1 MSLYQDWTKL
11 LNGQTEST
19 FRTFWEEYSNAEMSV
34 YAWILSHQHEKLE
47 GTVAELAKKF
57 NIREIMVMG
66 FLDGV
71 KSSLKD
77 PDVLNLEAVTPDTAL
92 SIDPDFEL
100 LFRNMLGAD
109 ARHLY
114 SLPEWDQV
122 LSAGKREEIR
132 KDFNRSRIYHAP
144 KKPGRND
151 PCPCGSGKKYKNCCM
166 KKDQEAQR
174 LSQA

>member
-1 MSLYQDWTKL
+1 
-11 LNGQTEST
+11 
-19 FRTFWEEYSNAEMSV
+19 
-34 YAWILSHQHEKLE
+34 
-47 GTVAELAKKF
+47 
-57 NIREIMVMG
+57 
-66 FLDGV
+66 
-71 KSSLKD
+71 
-77 PDVLNLEAVTPDTAL
+77 L

>member
-34 YAWILSHQHEKLE
+34 YAWILSHQNKKLE
-47 GTVAELAKKF
+47 GSVAELAKKF